1 MSLCI
6 GLTGGIGCGKS
17 TVAELFAHHGAC
29 VIDTDAISHQLT
41 QQGGNAIKA
50 IRDTFGDSY
59 ITPDGALDRVKMRNL
74 IFSDPNAKQCLEQLL
89 HPMILLQAQSLLRQ
103 QLSCPYTI
111 LIVPLLPVTP
121 DFLNLVQRVLVV
133 DCGEQNQIE
142 RVINRNGMI
151 ISEVRTIIS
160 QQPPRADMLKMA
172 DDVIYNNEDMFNLRN
187 QVKILHNQYAH
198 SKNGN

>member
-1 MSLCI
+1 MSLCV

-17 TVAELFAHHGAC
+17 TVAELFVHHGAC
-29 VIDTDAISHQLT
+29 IVDTDAISHQLT
-41 QQGGNAIKA
+41 QRGGDALSA
-50 IRDTFGDSY
+50 IRDTFGDIY
-59 ITPDGALDRVKMRNL
+59 ITPDGTLDRVKMRNL

-133 DCGEQNQIE
+133 DCSEQNQIE
-142 RVINRNGMI
+142 RVINRNGMKL
-151 ISEVRTIIS
+151 SEIRTIIA

-187 QVKILHNQYAH
+187 QVKILHDQYAH
-198 SKNGN
+198 SNNGN

>member
-1 MSLCI
+1 MSLCV

-17 TVAELFAHHGAC
+17 TVAELFVHHGAC
-29 VIDTDAISHQLT
+29 IVDTDAISHQLT
-41 QQGGNAIKA
+41 QRGGDALPA
-50 IRDTFGDSY
+50 IRDTFGDIY
-59 ITPDGALDRVKMRNL
+59 ITPDGTLDRVKMRNL

-133 DCGEQNQIE
+133 DCSEQNQIE
-142 RVINRNGMI
+142 RVINRNGMKL
-151 ISEVRTIIS
+151 SEIRTIIA

-187 QVKILHNQYAH
+187 QVKILHDQYAH